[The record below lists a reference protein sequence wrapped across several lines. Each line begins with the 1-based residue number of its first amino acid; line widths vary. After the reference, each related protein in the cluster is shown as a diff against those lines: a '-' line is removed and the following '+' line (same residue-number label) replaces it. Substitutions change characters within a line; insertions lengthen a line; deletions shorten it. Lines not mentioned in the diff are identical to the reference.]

1 MNIVNFTLSEH
12 QKRMNKLYLSNL
24 ECLEDDL
31 LNFEKHRESVRH
43 DDFSGLLS
51 SFLLS
56 DIPYEDVT

>member
-12 QKRMNKLYLSNL
+12 QKRINNLYLSNL

-31 LNFEKHRESVRH
+31 SDFEKHRESIRH

-56 DIPYEDVT
+56 DIPYEDFN